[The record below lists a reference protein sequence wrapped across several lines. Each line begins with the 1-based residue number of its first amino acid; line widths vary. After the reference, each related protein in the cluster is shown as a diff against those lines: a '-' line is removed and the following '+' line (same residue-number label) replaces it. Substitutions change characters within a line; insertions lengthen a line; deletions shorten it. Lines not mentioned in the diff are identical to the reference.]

1 MIQEAW
7 IQEVSYAQ
15 GPRLGNQAPGMTGIS
30 KPQVPAW
37 CQDIDT
43 RVLSFL
49 ERPLDGEW
57 PYLWL
62 DAT

>member
-1 MIQEAW
+1 
-7 IQEVSYAQ
+7 
-15 GPRLGNQAPGMTGIS
+15 MTGIS
-30 KPQVPAW
+30 KSQVSAL

-62 DAT
+62 DATSHDGASVNGVPIFLSLCSA